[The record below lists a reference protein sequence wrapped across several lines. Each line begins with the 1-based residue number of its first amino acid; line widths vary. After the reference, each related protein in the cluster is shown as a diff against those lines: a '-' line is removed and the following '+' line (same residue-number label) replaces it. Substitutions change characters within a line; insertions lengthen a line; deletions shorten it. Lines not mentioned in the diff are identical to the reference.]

1 MGQSSNTR
9 ARPGPN
15 ILHHW
20 CYLQEELDPPLKT
33 SNGPFASVL
42 KPIISYLITD
52 KKTLILLMKF
62 LVFIFV
68 KCQTFILDDPK
79 AHVLPGEVWGRFVPL
94 EVLCMVRIPVKE
106 LHTQSATPRS
116 KVAPGDQFQI
126 FMSTQVSSKRFERIL
141 WQALPK
147 FESSLCEILHINK
160 GCNKEY

>member
-1 MGQSSNTR
+1 MFGHLDPMLCGTDCGCIGSVWVGGQIGPIMGQSSNTR

-79 AHVLPGEVWGRFVPL
+79 AHVLPGEV
-94 EVLCMVRIPVKE
+94 
-106 LHTQSATPRS
+106 
-116 KVAPGDQFQI
+116 
-126 FMSTQVSSKRFERIL
+126 
-141 WQALPK
+141 
-147 FESSLCEILHINK
+147 
-160 GCNKEY
+160 